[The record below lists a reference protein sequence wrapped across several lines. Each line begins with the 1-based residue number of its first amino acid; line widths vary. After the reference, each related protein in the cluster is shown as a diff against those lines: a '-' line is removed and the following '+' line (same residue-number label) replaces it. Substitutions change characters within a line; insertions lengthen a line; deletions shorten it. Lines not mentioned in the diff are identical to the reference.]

1 MIKSINHIGIAVK
14 DLEQSLPIFQ
24 RLFQVENI
32 HRETVE
38 DQKVKIASFKIGEV
52 RIELTQAISEDS
64 PIAKFIEKKGEGV
77 HHIAFETGD
86 INQELSRIKSDNF
99 NIIDEIPRNGA
110 HDMLISFL
118 HPRSTNSVLTEICQK
133 KINEDI

>member
-14 DLEQSLPIFQ
+14 DLERSLPIFQ

-77 HHIAFETGD
+77 HHIAFETDD

-133 KINEDI
+133 K

>member
-77 HHIAFETGD
+77 HHIAFETDD

-133 KINEDI
+133 K

>member
-52 RIELTQAISEDS
+52 RIEITQAISEDS

-77 HHIAFETGD
+77 HHIAFETDD

-133 KINEDI
+133 K